1 LQSHRVNE
9 GEVLL
14 GQKSL
19 AWNGAVLNNHGY
31 AMKAFFA
38 IVIFAVAMSNLT
50 VLAQTIPKLAV
61 AGVSVSPTLAKR
73 YNISTVADTNS
84 PVDLQGVWNGTT
96 HSKGHV
102 FPFVLT
108 ITKASNGSEYAEFKN
123 VKRGNSFHSTSVSCA
138 GSHVTINFN
147 EGGSQLLDGNLNAS
161 HSTMPMRWRNG
172 PGISHL
178 VLARAQMLSDS
189 KLSAGTVAPPV
200 DLDAISQTL
209 DVQLDDHFEAE
220 HMFAVMES
228 DDLESAIPSRENEP
242 YNVKDLETAGQFK
255 KAGISYLLVTTLE
268 ELKSDTVDKAQGSV
282 AYQTGAA
289 NLQARGKNS
298 RNGNEFTVSA
308 SAQKTQGKF
317 DQHRVIEQDVYLTVR
332 CRLFDVASG
341 NLLDSANYSFATNR
355 TYIALAEGSKEVS
368 SVDLFDVAAKNIS
381 AWAVARELGAIFPIT
396 VLEKNDKEITIN
408 RGSDSG
414 LQVGQVY
421 NIYAV
426 GKEIKDPTTG
436 EVLGNDETIIGR
448 ASISE
453 LQPKFSKAKIWADNG
468 ITSGAILRRA
478 TAN

>member
-1 LQSHRVNE
+1 
-9 GEVLL
+9 
-14 GQKSL
+14 
-19 AWNGAVLNNHGY
+19 
-31 AMKAFFA
+31 MKAFCA
-38 IVIFAVAMSNLT
+38 IVIFAVAMSSLT

-61 AGVSVSPTLAKR
+61 AGVSVSPTLAKK
-73 YNISTVADTNS
+73 YNISTAVDTNS
-84 PVDLQGVWNGTT
+84 PVDLQGVWNGAT
-96 HSKGHV
+96 HSNGKA

-108 ITKASNGSEYAEFKN
+108 ITKAADGSEYAEFKN

-147 EGGSQLLDGNLNAS
+147 EGGSQLLDGNLGAGR
-161 HSTMPMRWRNG
+161 STMSMSWRNG
-172 PGISHL
+172 AGVAHL
-178 VLARAQMLSDS
+178 TLARAQMLSDS
-189 KLSAGTVAPPV
+189 KASAGTVAPPV
-200 DLDAISQTL
+200 DLDAISHTL
-209 DVQLDDHFEAE
+209 DVQLADRFEAE
-220 HMFAVMES
+220 HMFTVMES
-228 DDLESAIPSRENEP
+228 DDLESTIPSKGNEP
-242 YNVKDLETAGQFK
+242 YNLKDLETARQFK

-298 RNGNEFTVSA
+298 RSGSEVAVSG

-332 CRLFDVASG
+332 CRLFDVANG

-381 AWAVARELGAIFPIT
+381 AWAVARELGAVFPIT
-396 VLEKNDKEITIN
+396 VLEKNDKEVTIN

-414 LQVGQVY
+414 LQTGQIY
-421 NIYAV
+421 NIYAT

-436 EVLGNDETIIGR
+436 EVLGNDETVVGR
-448 ASISE
+448 VSISE
-453 LQPKFSKAKIWADNG
+453 LQPKFSKAKIWEDNG
-468 ITSGAILRRA
+468 IISGAILRRA
-478 TAN
+478 TTN